1 MDLEP
6 KKNANIRTI
15 KAATWYTISNFI
27 SKCMLYLFTPLYT
40 RVLTEVQYGQ
50 YNNYL
55 SWQSI
60 LVALLAWDMASTVAV
75 AYVDHKD
82 PKTFHCYI
90 STVTFLSL
98 TIPAAFGAAMLIF
111 YRQFAALLGMEPIYL
126 VLMIINIC
134 TTSALQIFQAEQRSK
149 VQYKLSSALTLGNS
163 FGNMLLTLLLV
174 WLLPNK
180 LFGVVLG
187 SIAVT
192 TVINVAICVY
202 VFTRDFS
209 IKTDYI
215 RYALRLALP
224 LIPHVVS
231 ASLLSSANKILITK
245 LCGNADTAF
254 YSVVNTCAMV
264 VILFVTSVNSAWVPW
279 FFGQVERQDYKSIRK
294 VTKVTIP
301 LIALIALAVCLV
313 GPEVVLVLGGRNY
326 AAAVYMLPPMIFGC
340 VVRYV
345 YTLYVN
351 IEFYNKKTGGIS
363 VATAIAAVVNV
374 GLNYVMIQK
383 FGYQAAAYTTLISDF
398 LLLAIHM
405 YIVKRQGMWH
415 IFDNKQNVLLLAAA
429 GVLCMLI
436 LPLYPL
442 TMVRYGI
449 IALSVIAAV
458 IAVVK
463 FKKQLKALLKK
474 LKERK

>member
-1 MDLEP
+1 MKP
-6 KKNANIRTI
+6 TKVSNVRTI
-15 KAATWYTISNFI
+15 KAATWYTVSNFI

-60 LVALLAWDMASTVAV
+60 LVALLSLDMAATVAI
-75 AYVDHKD
+75 AYVDHKE
-82 PKTFHCYI
+82 PKDFHRYI

-98 TIPAAFGAAMLIF
+98 TVPAAFGGAMLIF
-111 YRQFAALLGMEPIYL
+111 YRQFTAWFGMEPIYL

-163 FGNMLLTLLLV
+163 FGNMMLTLVLI
-174 WLLPNK
+174 WLLPDK
-180 LFGVVLG
+180 LLAVVLG
-187 SIAVT
+187 GLAVT

-202 VFTRDFS
+202 VFSRNFAV
-209 IKTDYI
+209 KKEYVK
-215 RYALRLALP
+215 YALRLALP

-264 VILFVTSVNSAWVPW
+264 VTLFITSVNGAWVPW
-279 FFGQVERQDYKSIRK
+279 FFGRMESGDYTPIRK
-294 VTKVTIP
+294 VSKVTIP
-301 LIALIALAVCLV
+301 LISVIALAVCLI

-326 AAAVYMLPPMIFGC
+326 AEAVYMMPPMIFGC

-363 VATAIAAVVNV
+363 VATAITAVINIC
-374 GLNYVMIQK
+374 LNYILIRLL
-383 FGYQAAAYTTLISDF
+383 GYRAAAYTTLISEM
-398 LLLAIHM
+398 LLLSIHM
-405 YIVKRQGMWH
+405 FIVKRQGMWH
-415 IFDNKQNVLLLAAA
+415 VFNNKQNLLLLAGA
-429 GVLCMLI
+429 GIACMAVLPTYS
-436 LPLYPL
+436 LPA
-442 TMVRYGI
+442 VRYGI
-449 IALSVIAAV
+449 IGICVMAV
-458 IAVVK
+458 IVVAIVCK
-463 FKKQLKALLKK
+463 EKLLVLLKK
-474 LKERK
+474 LKERDQ